1 MNIQSKRSGIYMK
14 KVGSDLYDDGTDDEM
29 EIEKTKSSAG
39 AALAVSLGI
48 LVVAIVLGAIVVKT
62 SVNAM
67 IP

>member
-1 MNIQSKRSGIYMK
+1 MK